1 MKIYRVVGNTGEYAD
16 SVEWT
21 AKCFFDEDKAS
32 AFIEECETFVDWL
45 MEEDEDGEVDGVDK
59 DYEDICPR
67 YYNVEDYIY
76 LSPDKNIRV
85 DYTGTYYYT
94 EELEVED

>member
-1 MKIYRVVGNTGEYAD
+1 MKIYRVVGNTGDYED

-21 AKCFFDEDKAS
+21 AKCFFDEDKAL
-32 AFIEECETFVDWL
+32 AFVEDCNAFANWL
-45 MEEDEDGEVDGVDK
+45 MEEDEEDK
-59 DYEDICPR
+59 DYEDVYPR
-67 YYNVEDYIY
+67 YYNTEDYID